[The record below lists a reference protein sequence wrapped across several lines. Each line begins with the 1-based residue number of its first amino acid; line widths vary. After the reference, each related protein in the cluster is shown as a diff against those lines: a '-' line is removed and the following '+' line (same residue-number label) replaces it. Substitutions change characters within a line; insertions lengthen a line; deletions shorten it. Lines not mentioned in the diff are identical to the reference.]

1 MSDVWQAKAAYALGN
16 FYVGSAESA
25 AGSAEETA
33 LGERLLFEAVY
44 ILDRY
49 FHFIFFA
56 LMFACLPLLV
66 LCGRAG
72 VPTLARAVL
81 RLRRSWAPT
90 RSSPTRRC

>member
-1 MSDVWQAKAAYALGN
+1 MWQAKAAYALGN

-49 FHFIFFA
+49 SPLHHHHFR
-56 LMFACLPLLV
+56 P
-66 LCGRAG
+66 
-72 VPTLARAVL
+72 
-81 RLRRSWAPT
+81 
-90 RSSPTRRC
+90 SS